1 MNTALQRLRAFA
13 AATAVI
19 AAIWLLIGTAC
30 LAVDRVKLT
39 SGGQQTGEVTGSTPT
54 ELTLE
59 IGATRKQLP
68 VNELETIQFEGEP
81 SGLTQGRQAIAAG
94 RYAEAAALLAKV
106 PPDYKRPILTQE
118 VQFFQALATARL
130 ALAGNGSIQDAGKRL
145 LAFEKANPTSF
156 RYFEAC
162 EALGDLLVAMG
173 NYPVAESY
181 YTKIA
186 SAPWPEYKMKAAALT
201 GRALV
206 GQKKYDQAIAR
217 FDQVL
222 ASDLQGPQ
230 ARAQKIAATLGKAE
244 ALSGSQKPQEAVAL
258 VDQVIAKAGPNDE
271 ELLARAYNVKGASLQ
286 AAGQVKPAIVAYLHV
301 DLLYPRFPAV
311 HAEALGHLT
320 ELFTADN
327 KTQRAAQA
335 RTTLKQK
342 YPQST
347 WANR

>member
-1 MNTALQRLRAFA
+1 MILCMRPIKTL
-13 AATAVI
+13 ATCV
-19 AAIWLLIGTAC
+19 AIWLLLAATS

-39 SGGQQTGEVTGSTPT
+39 TGGQQTGDVTGSTAT

-59 IGATRKQLP
+59 IGATKKQLP
-68 VNELETIQFEGEP
+68 VNELESIQFEGEP
-81 SGLTQGRQAIAAG
+81 TGLTQARLAIDSG
-94 RYAEAAALLAKV
+94 RYAEAAAQLAKV
-106 PPDYKRPILTQE
+106 PQGDLKRPILNQE
-118 VQFFQALATARL
+118 VQFYQALTAARL
-130 ALAGNGSIQDAGKRL
+130 ALGGSGSIQDAGKRM

-156 RYFEAC
+156 HYFDAC

-173 NYPVAESY
+173 NFPVAETY

-186 SAPWPEYKMKAAALT
+186 TAPWPEYKLKAAALT

-222 ASDLQGPQ
+222 AADLQGSQ
-230 ARAQKIAATLGKAE
+230 VSAQKIAATLGKAE
-244 ALSGSQKPQEAVAL
+244 ALSGAGKSQEAVAL
-258 VDQVIAKAGPNDE
+258 VDEVIAKTGPDE
-271 ELLARAYNVKGASLQ
+271 DELLARAYNVKGASLQ

-301 DLLYPRFPAV
+301 DLLYPRFPAI
-311 HAEALGHLT
+311 HAEALGHLA
-320 ELFTADN
+320 ELFAADN

-335 RTTLKQK
+335 RSTLKQK
-342 YPQST
+342 YPQSA

>member
-1 MNTALQRLRAFA
+1 MIETMPRFKRLA
-13 AATAVI
+13 AGGAVWLLLATA
-19 AAIWLLIGTAC
+19 A
-30 LAVDRVKLT
+30 LAVDRVKLST
-39 SGGQQTGEVTGSTPT
+39 GGQQTGDVTGSTPT

-59 IGATRKQLP
+59 IGATKKQLP
-68 VNELETIQFEGEP
+68 VNELESVQFEGEP
-81 SGLTQGRQAIAAG
+81 TGLTQARLAVAGG
-94 RYAEAAALLAKV
+94 RYADAATQLAKI
-106 PPDYKRPILTQE
+106 PQGDLKRPILNQE
-118 VQFFQALATARL
+118 VQFYQALTAARL
-130 ALAGNGSIQDAGKRL
+130 ALGGNGSIQDAGKRM
-145 LAFEKANPTSF
+145 LAFEKSNPTSF
-156 RYFEAC
+156 HSFEAC

-173 NYPVAESY
+173 NFPVAEAY

-186 SAPWPEYKMKAAALT
+186 TAPWPEYKMKAAALT

-222 ASDLQGPQ
+222 ASDLQGSQ

-244 ALSGSQKPQEAVAL
+244 ALSGAGKPQDAVAL
-258 VDQVIAKAGPNDE
+258 VDEVIGKAGPDDD
-271 ELLARAYNVKGASLQ
+271 ELLARAYTVKGASLK

-301 DLLYPRFPAV
+301 DLLYPRFPAI
-311 HAEALGHLT
+311 HAEALGQLT

-335 RTTLKQK
+335 RSTLKQK
-342 YPQST
+342 YPQSS

>member
-1 MNTALQRLRAFA
+1 MKQILQAVRHLTVCAAL
-13 AATAVI
+13 
-19 AAIWLLIGTAC
+19 WLVACAAC

-39 SGGQQTGEVTGSTPT
+39 NGSQQTGDIASSTST

-68 VNELETIQFEGEP
+68 VNEIESIQFEGEP
-81 SGLTQGRQAIAAG
+81 TGLTQARHAIAGG
-94 RYAEAAALLAKV
+94 RYADAASQLAKV
-106 PPDYKRPILTQE
+106 PQGDLKRPLLNQE
-118 VQFFQALATARL
+118 VQFYQALTAARL
-130 ALAGNGSIQDAGKRL
+130 ALDGNGSIPDAGKRM
-145 LAFEKANPTSF
+145 LAFERGNPTSF
-156 RYFEAC
+156 HYFEAC

-181 YTKIA
+181 YTKVA
-186 SAPWPEYKMKAAALT
+186 SAPWPEYKLKAAALT

-222 ASDLQGPQ
+222 ASELQGSQ
-230 ARAQKIAATLGKAE
+230 ISAQKIAATLGKAE
-244 ALSGSQKPQEAVAL
+244 ALSGSNKPQEAVAL
-258 VDQVIAKAGPNDE
+258 VDEVIGKAGPEDD
-271 ELLARAYNVKGASLQ
+271 ELLARAYTVKGASLQ

-311 HAEALGHLT
+311 HAEALGHLV

-335 RTTLKQK
+335 RSTLKQK
-342 YPQST
+342 YPQSA